1 MIKSLDSLLS
11 SRTFL
16 KVVSVIVAFLVWY
29 YVAAERTTEVVRTV
43 TLPVEYLNVPADMSI
58 SSDIRNVDVQIAAP
72 RDVLSGKSLES
83 IACQVDLKGL
93 ETGRHVRPVRAI
105 LPSGV
110 RLIDIKPSNIEVRL
124 ARTST
129 KEVPVEIQV
138 KGGLPPG
145 YRLENVRLMP
155 ETVVI
160 KGPDSKLEEIE
171 RVFLRPTVDELLE
184 SESITLRPTW
194 GEKPED
200 FMDVTVDPA
209 EVQMDYVLVRGIPR
223 KKVPVEITLEGEPHK
238 DYEVQG
244 ISVDPPEVVVEA
256 PVDVLDRIREIVLP
270 PVDIEGITEDAVF
283 QVNVP
288 EEGVS
293 GISGIQPSTVRV
305 RVLLSSRQVER
316 MYKDVPIEIRGRS
329 IYPSWRVE
337 PVAAEVLVKGP
348 PSVLDELEENGPP
361 VELFVDVTN
370 IVSRSLRVPLQYT
383 TASRQVKIIRV
394 EPAHVT
400 VFAETE

>member
-1 MIKSLDSLLS
+1 
-11 SRTFL
+11 
-16 KVVSVIVAFLVWY
+16 
-29 YVAAERTTEVVRTV
+29 
-43 TLPVEYLNVPADMSI
+43 
-58 SSDIRNVDVQIAAP
+58 
-72 RDVLSGKSLES
+72 
-83 IACQVDLKGL
+83 
-93 ETGRHVRPVRAI
+93 
-105 LPSGV
+105 
-110 RLIDIKPSNIEVRL
+110 
-124 ARTST
+124 
-129 KEVPVEIQV
+129 
-138 KGGLPPG
+138 
-145 YRLENVRLMP
+145 
-155 ETVVI
+155 
-160 KGPDSKLEEIE
+160 
-171 RVFLRPTVDELLE
+171 
-184 SESITLRPTW
+184 
-194 GEKPED
+194 
-200 FMDVTVDPA
+200 MDVTVNPA

-270 PVDIEGITEDAVF
+270 PVDIEGITEDVVF

-305 RVLLSSRQVER
+305 RVLLLSRQVER

-370 IVSRSLRVPLQYT
+370 IVSRSLRVPLQYA